1 MQNPKLWSFQP
12 EGKKYM
18 LIHINLRCQEAYRY
32 PLKSCKKIL
41 GQDISTSM
49 FTNLEGTFGLMA
61 RGYVLGSIFQG
72 YSKSKIAKGIN
83 NTNALSLEDIK
94 KEMDLSGEN
103 HKLKRSMQFTAALFT
118 EAKTWKQP
126 NCPSTEEWIKK
137 M

>member
-1 MQNPKLWSFQP
+1 
-12 EGKKYM
+12 
-18 LIHINLRCQEAYRY
+18 
-32 PLKSCKKIL
+32 
-41 GQDISTSM
+41 M

-118 EAKTWKQP
+118 VAKTWKQP

-137 M
+137 MWYIYTMGYYSAIKKE